1 MVQTVSVTPAVPPL
15 GSDTDDGSVEVG
27 PGGVIVDESATVPV
41 KPFLLLTS
49 IIDVSQL
56 PCAMVRLV
64 GLALMTKSG
73 GGGGDVT
80 VTDTFKVCDRL
91 PLMPVTVTV

>member
-27 PGGVIVDESATVPV
+27 PDGVIVDESATVPV

-49 IIDVSQL
+49 IIDVPQL

-73 GGGGDVT
+73 CGPEVT
-80 VTDTFKVCDRL
+80 VIETVAACVRE
-91 PLMPVTVTV
+91 PLVPVTVTM